1 MTPKEIAQ
9 ILRCCADSKKICPK
23 SCPLY
28 EEEKCLDIAFSKGLD
43 VLDYY
48 GDTIGNTMV
57 INLLADRVEGVT
69 E

>member
-9 ILRCCADSKKICPK
+9 TLRCCADLKRICPK

-28 EEEKCLDIAFSKGLD
+28 EEEKCQDIAFSKGLD
-43 VLDYY
+43 VLCDYD
-48 GDTIGNTMV
+48 DTIGQAMV
-57 INLLADRVEGVT
+57 FNLLADRIEGVT